1 MSSQF
6 DRPIEIK
13 VVTSNSQPAL
23 LQGLDL
29 WLRLGLISETQVRDL
44 SQNYLSCPLPEPVKA
59 TIPTLPELVAVGRD
73 FAVEVASSKPSPSS
87 DFITRTL
94 RSLVAELSVRWLLFL
109 GVFMVVIS
117 SGVLAASQWEKFPP
131 VGQYG
136 VLFGY
141 TAIFCFVSFWAGKQS
156 NLGLTA
162 NTLQVVT
169 LMLVPVNL
177 WAMDSFKLWH
187 HPLEWLTVGIATL
200 ALTLI
205 SILLLKNR
213 PAIYSRRQRQLQW
226 LPIFNILGLS
236 YLHWGWSLPKF
247 PLIALY
253 VGTIGTSVITFY
265 TTRYRQQLENSRS
278 DRQGLNLASSLV
290 VYALAMLLIR
300 AIFVAGVEIAQLGLA
315 LGICGWV
322 VAWLSQQEEGE
333 RGRWGDGE
341 TQKTQ
346 ETPETRK
353 TEEELLTQNSLP
365 SLPYSLT
372 PSLLPLWESIGGILL
387 LLGWL
392 VSVETVP
399 WQATGVSLLSIWFFH
414 SRLQRW
420 WQKADLAVLLA
431 IGLQAV
437 WLIWR
442 LVPTSTQE
450 WAIATGTDLT
460 GTESTPWALLSL
472 VLFPYVIVII
482 GMSEW
487 LDRASKPQLANFA
500 DRLALGL
507 GTTLTTVALVNPTVR
522 SLNLWLS
529 FVTLA
534 IVSFRR
540 SPINV
545 ELVYLTHIVGL
556 LALASGI
563 NLFFPHLRQ
572 EVWATIL
579 LAVMVVEWIAS
590 VVNIGSPDPASGS
603 PLPVGEGL
611 GVRATTPESEVVETQ
626 AIGVL
631 EVWRRSAWHLG
642 LVLAVASY
650 FLLWLWIYTP
660 RAGGINPVS
669 SQTNLPL
676 TIANCELGIDDCL
689 DRNWVTWW
697 LVAPLTLT
705 WVASR
710 TAAPLKSSRFWLST
724 IALFFLQFLTF
735 LQPEVRSIG
744 LGVATGLMLVN
755 TRYLRDLWAA
765 AITIGFG
772 LSFVAVRLWDG
783 IPGLPKLSLP
793 GWYLVGAIA
802 ILTLWLA
809 VERERG
815 RERRSEGAGGAGE
828 AGEAGGA
835 FSTPHSTLH
844 TPHFL
849 QHSTLRAI
857 YAQAVDG
864 WAIALCGLELS
875 LLTVRSLAVYWLIM
889 PPDVMVIGAVAITI
903 GAIAYR
909 YWRQPN
915 PWAFYGCGWG
925 LELLTAEALGF
936 GGYAIVNLSVAN
948 VGLGLLTQL
957 LGEIWWRRNRLDT
970 LPPNWHILPLIYAAL
985 SVVLRLDTFTSW
997 TGFCSLGV
1005 ALIAIG
1011 IGRRQ
1016 PELKPLV
1023 YLGIIGIS
1031 VSAYEILLYQL
1042 LQFPGGALG
1051 DGFVA
1056 LAALGTTIV
1065 YAYRLLSPWLIKYL
1079 GLTSQEFKNISHGHW
1094 FSSSCFLIAANFYPL
1109 AESRVVGLFTGIFL
1123 IQYAIFQGRSNS
1135 HRQAAEIWIYLG
1147 ILEVAALKIFWRDT
1161 PFGQLFAGELFP
1173 WKAPIACIWAYFFY
1187 NLPWE
1192 SWGWQKRPWQRIAY
1206 VLPLIFVWE
1215 TREAIYSL
1223 CLVITAGFY
1232 ILLCYLTKQIR
1243 FIYVSLVLIDWALFR
1258 WFLDLDL
1265 TDYLWYMTPTG
1276 LSLLY
1281 VAQVDPY
1288 WQLPNSKE
1296 SRHYLRLMA
1305 TGTICISAL
1314 IFHQDR
1320 WIVPGIFSI
1329 IAIFAGLLLRVRAFL
1344 YVGTA
1349 TFIAN
1354 AFYQLVV
1361 LILRQPFFKWV
1372 VGLIL
1377 GIAFIWLA
1385 ATFEIR
1391 REQFTYLVRNWI
1403 AELEEWE

>member
-13 VVTSNSQPAL
+13 VVTGNSQPAL
-23 LQGLDL
+23 LEGLDA
-29 WLRLGLISETQVRDL
+29 WLRLGLISEHQVRDL
-44 SQNYLSCPLPEPVKA
+44 SLNYLSCPLPEPVKA
-59 TIPTLPELVAVGRD
+59 TIPEPPGLVAVDRD
-73 FAVEVASSKPSPSS
+73 FAVEVASSKPSRSP
-87 DFITRTL
+87 DLITRTL

-141 TAIFCFVSFWAGKQS
+141 TAIFCLVSFWAGKQS

-187 HPLEWLTVGIATL
+187 HPLEWLTVAIATVL
-200 ALTLI
+200 LTFI
-205 SILLLKNR
+205 TILLLKNR
-213 PAIYSRRQRQLQW
+213 PSIYSRRRQQLHW
-226 LPIFNILGLS
+226 LPIFNFLGLS

-253 VGTIGTSVITFY
+253 IGTIGTSVITFY
-265 TTRYRQQLENSRS
+265 TTQHRQQLENSRS
-278 DRQGLNLASSLV
+278 DNKGLDIASSLV
-290 VYALAMLLIR
+290 IYALVMLLVR
-300 AIFVAGVEIAQLGLA
+300 AIFVTGVEIPQLGLA

-322 VAWLSQQEEGE
+322 VAWLSQQEEGGM
-333 RGRWGDGE
+333 GRWGEGE
-341 TQKTQ
+341 IQETQ
-346 ETPETRK
+346 ETQE
-353 TEEELLTQNSLP
+353 TEEEWLTQNSSP
-365 SLPYSLT
+365 SS
-372 PSLLPLWESIGGILL
+372 PSLLALWESIGGILL
-387 LLGWL
+387 LLGWS
-392 VSVETVP
+392 VSVGTVP
-399 WQATGVSLLSIWFFH
+399 WQATGVSLLSLWFFH

-431 IGLQAV
+431 IGLQTV
-437 WLIWR
+437 WLVWR
-442 LVPTSTQE
+442 LLPTSTQE
-450 WAIATGTDLT
+450 WAIATGTHLT
-460 GTESTPWALLSL
+460 GTQSTPWALLSL
-472 VLFPYVIVII
+472 VLFPYVILIMAV
-482 GMSEW
+482 SEW

-507 GTTLTTVALVNPTVR
+507 GTTLTAIALVNPTVR
-522 SLNLWLS
+522 SLDLLLS

-540 SPINV
+540 SPIGIN
-545 ELVYLTHIVGL
+545 LVYLSHIVGL

-563 NLFFPHLRQ
+563 NLFFPDLRR
-572 EVWATIL
+572 EVWAIIM
-579 LAVMVVEWIAS
+579 LAVMLLEWGAS
-590 VVNIGSPDPASGS
+590 VLEIGGPHPASGS
-603 PLPVGEGL
+603 PLPSLGEGL
-611 GVRATTPESEVVETQ
+611 GVRAQGIAEDDSESQVVETQ
-626 AIGVL
+626 EIGAL
-631 EVWRRSAWHLG
+631 QVWQRSAWHLG
-642 LVLAVASY
+642 LVLAVVSFY
-650 FLLWLWIYTP
+650 LLWLWIYPPTS
-660 RAGGINPVS
+660 GDINPVS
-669 SQTNLPL
+669 SQT
-676 TIANCELGIDDCL
+676 IANCELRTDNCFSQY
-689 DRNWVTWW
+689 WVTWW
-697 LVAPLTLT
+697 LVAPITLT

-710 TAAPLKSSRFWLST
+710 TPDPLKSSRFWLST

-755 TRYLRDLWAA
+755 TRSLRHLSAA

-772 LSFVAVRLWDG
+772 LSFVAAWLWDG
-783 IPGLPKLSLP
+783 IPGLPELSIP
-793 GWYLVGAIA
+793 DWYLVGAIA
-802 ILTLWLA
+802 ILILWLA
-809 VERERG
+809 SRWLITRHG
-815 RERRSEGAGGAGE
+815 
-828 AGEAGGA
+828 
-835 FSTPHSTLH
+835 TLA
-844 TPHFL
+844 
-849 QHSTLRAI
+849 AI
-857 YAQAVDG
+857 YAQAADD
-864 WAIALCGLELS
+864 WAIVLCGLEFS
-875 LLTVRSLAVYWLIM
+875 LLTVHSLAVYQRIL
-889 PPDVMVIGAVAITI
+889 PPDVMVIGAVTITM

-957 LGEIWWRRNRLDT
+957 LGEVWWRRNRLDT

-1016 PELKPLV
+1016 PELKPLI

-1042 LQFPGGALG
+1042 LQVPGGALG

-1065 YAYRLLSPWLIKYL
+1065 YAYRLLSPWLVRYL
-1079 GLTSQEFKNISHGHW
+1079 GLTNQELKIISHGHW
-1094 FSSSCFLIAANFYPL
+1094 FSSSCFLIAANFYSL
-1109 AESRVVGLFTGIFL
+1109 ASSHVAGLFTGIFL
-1123 IQYAIFQGRSNS
+1123 IQYALFQGRNHSD
-1135 HRQAAEIWIYLG
+1135 RQAAEIWVYLG

-1187 NLPWE
+1187 ILPWE

-1206 VLPLIFVWE
+1206 VLPLVFVWE

-1223 CLVITAGFY
+1223 GLVITAGFY
-1232 ILLCYLTKQIR
+1232 ILLCYLTKQVRLTYI
-1243 FIYVSLVLIDWALFR
+1243 SLMLIDWALFK

-1265 TDYLWYMTPTG
+1265 SDHLWYMTPTG

-1281 VAQVDPY
+1281 VAQVDYY
-1288 WQLPNSKE
+1288 WQLPNAKE

-1305 TGTICISAL
+1305 TSTICVSAL
-1314 IFHQDR
+1314 IFHQDA
-1320 WIVPGIFSI
+1320 WIVPGIFSL

-1361 LILRQPFFKWV
+1361 LILHQPFFKWV
-1372 VGLIL
+1372 VGLIV

-1385 ATFEIR
+1385 ATFETR